1 MSKLTDLG
9 RKWHLDQRAQEREF
23 AAKKAQARAA
33 HFAANSEV
41 DVDGDARSG
50 AHEHDDGEGS
60 ERGVPGGGLME
71 AVDAEREQDGGT
83 CTASAPD
90 ADNEAMSVTE

>member
-33 HFAANSEV
+33 HFAANS
-41 DVDGDARSG
+41 DVDGDADARAG

-60 ERGVPGGGLME
+60 ERGVAGGELKE
-71 AVDAEREQDGGT
+71 AIDGEREQDGGT

-90 ADNEAMSVTE
+90 ADNEPMSVTE